1 MKVIIEST
9 VWKYA
14 KHPGLQCSSE
24 LLSLTHTVHK
34 KLYPGI
40 YHYVQAEKGVKSSHK
55 KIMEKSLDSLFR
67 TKCVLPPFENSL
79 CIITIHCF

>member
-79 CIITIHCF
+79 CIITIHRF